1 MKKIVML
8 LVLVAIIA
16 TGTVF
21 AQHPDGTGIGLSFT
35 YGGFGGLGVGKG
47 TEDFDNLF
55 LKAISASISTGYGVS
70 LKFAGLPVFWTVK
83 ARLGTGVFG
92 IGLGGDYYFIDSLIA
107 PDIGLGWYLGAG
119 AFVDWISF
127 NIPGWWKFDYLDFG
141 VRVPVGLSWQI
152 VPAFEVFLE
161 GAPSFGLS
169 ILSSQGSEAQ
179 TLFLWDIPI
188 TVGVRYWF

>member
-35 YGGFGGLGVGKG
+35 YGGFGGLGVGDAEG
-47 TEDFDNLF
+47 YSGSLMA
-55 LKAISASISTGYGVS
+55 AISASISTGYGVS

-92 IGLGGDYYFIDSLIA
+92 IGLNADYYFIDSLIV

-127 NIPGWWKFDYLDFG
+127 NVPGWFKFDYLDFG

-152 VPAFEVFLE
+152 VDAFEVYLE

-169 ILSSQGSEAQ
+169 ILSSSGTTAK